1 MSYIQVKEISK
12 SYSDIHA
19 LKGLSMEIPAGTLFG
34 ILGPNGAGKSTLIKI
49 LATLIEPDSGEISIN
64 NINLIKN
71 SRQIRELIGYVAQ
84 DVALDKILTG
94 RELLDF
100 QSDLYHINKNKKIE
114 RIETLINQLEMNDW
128 IDRKCGT
135 YSGGMKRRIDLAAGL
150 LHLPKVLIL
159 DEPTVGLDIES
170 RNIIWQLLKDLRNDG
185 MTVLLSSHYLD
196 EIDKLADRLI
206 IIDHGRVIAQGT
218 PAQLKNKLGGDRITL
233 KVREFSNQAES
244 EKICEILSSID
255 GISQIIINKAQ
266 GYSINFV
273 ADKEKD
279 LLPKLKVELAFS
291 KFEIFS
297 LAQSQPSLDDV
308 YLQATG
314 KTLLDAEVSMAGKR
328 DLKKESKQSMR

>member
-135 YSGGMKRRIDLAAGL
+135 YSGGMNR
-150 LHLPKVLIL
+150 
-159 DEPTVGLDIES
+159 
-170 RNIIWQLLKDLRNDG
+170 
-185 MTVLLSSHYLD
+185 
-196 EIDKLADRLI
+196 
-206 IIDHGRVIAQGT
+206 
-218 PAQLKNKLGGDRITL
+218 
-233 KVREFSNQAES
+233 
-244 EKICEILSSID
+244 
-255 GISQIIINKAQ
+255 
-266 GYSINFV
+266 
-273 ADKEKD
+273 
-279 LLPKLKVELAFS
+279 
-291 KFEIFS
+291 
-297 LAQSQPSLDDV
+297 
-308 YLQATG
+308 
-314 KTLLDAEVSMAGKR
+314 
-328 DLKKESKQSMR
+328 

>member
-233 KVREFSNQAES
+233 KVREFSNQEEA
-244 EKICEILSSID
+244 EKICEILSLID
-255 GISQIIINKAQ
+255 GITQIIINKAQ

-314 KTLLDAEVSMAGKR
+314 KTLLDAEISMAGKR